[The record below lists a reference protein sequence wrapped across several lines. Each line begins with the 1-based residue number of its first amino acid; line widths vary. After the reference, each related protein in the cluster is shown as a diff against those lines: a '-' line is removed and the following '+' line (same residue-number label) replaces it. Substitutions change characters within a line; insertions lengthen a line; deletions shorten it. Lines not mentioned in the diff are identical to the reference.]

1 MSADAAVLMLN
12 FLQLRMHLM
21 HFAFR
26 LLRRHGEEKGYDG
39 SPSEQP
45 LVTLVANSGP

>member
-26 LLRRHGEEKGYDG
+26 LLRRDG
-39 SPSEQP
+39 DDGIRWVTKRATLAQP
-45 LVTLVANSGP
+45 GHSL